1 MLMLCPK
8 VVQIGLLAAMRVSCS
23 HLKLVFLL
31 FLLLLLLLVLAHW
44 CLVCSYW
51 IGQCAG
57 TEWLARFLPLW
68 LADWLLYRAMGL
80 AATEPVL
87 LSNAAALAQAGTAA
101 SASGKKSR

>member
-1 MLMLCPK
+1 
-8 VVQIGLLAAMRVSCS
+8 
-23 HLKLVFLL
+23 
-31 FLLLLLLLVLAHW
+31 LLLLLLLLLLMMMMMLVQW
-44 CLVCSYW
+44 CMACRYW

-87 LSNAAALAQAGTAA
+87 LSNAAALAQGGTAA
-101 SASGKKSR
+101 AVSGKKGR